1 MNSSAASVSGS
12 GNRTLLAIGAAVI
25 GLVIITVAVVL
36 AAGNRGPVA
45 YPADSPEG
53 VLQAYLTAVEDGDA
67 AGAHAYFSAEVRE
80 RMDLDAFEAALEDHA
95 RYAPESSRRVL
106 FDRRDG
112 EGDHVRLHLVVE
124 EFYGDGL
131 EGSTNRTSREIR
143 LVREDGTWR
152 IDEPLAWLDP
162 ASFEPTFR

>member
-1 MNSSAASVSGS
+1 MNSPARTVPGS

-36 AAGNRGPVA
+36 VAGSRGPA
-45 YPADSPEG
+45 SYPAGSPEG
-53 VLQAYLTAVEDGDA
+53 VLQAYLTAVGDGDV

-80 RMDLDAFEAALEDHA
+80 RMDLDAFEAAIDDHA
-95 RYAPESSRRVL
+95 RYAPQSSRRVL
-106 FDRRDG
+106 FDRRSG

-131 EGSTNRTSREIR
+131 QGSTNRTPREIR

-162 ASFEPTFR
+162 APLEPTFR